1 MQNLTAQY
9 VGINKHSVPFFNAI
23 SSLVSKGE
31 TVLAAIAIER
41 KLFFVTRYY
50 LRFMD
55 PRNKDALVD
64 PEKER

>member
-1 MQNLTAQY
+1 
-9 VGINKHSVPFFNAI
+9 
-23 SSLVSKGE
+23 
-31 TVLAAIAIER
+31 VLAAIAIER
-41 KLFFVTRYY
+41 KFIFVTRYY

>member
-1 MQNLTAQY
+1 
-9 VGINKHSVPFFNAI
+9 
-23 SSLVSKGE
+23 
-31 TVLAAIAIER
+31 VLAANDIEIS
-41 KLFFVTRYY
+41 FFLVTRYY